1 MLSLQHMA
9 MVNLMEAGERFKH
22 GNPLFENVIWEC
34 EMMRMNLED
43 EHTKLS
49 ERYRDIQAQIYH
61 ETDVHDDEQAQ
72 IFNMIST
79 QLFDVF
85 TYESIED
92 HNEVMWLEY
101 FHEVY
106 DLIMDEHQMFYKNL
120 KTSIILFNSV
130 DPPDY
135 DPPTQRTRYIFNLFN
150 TYIAHQ
156 EALSQTHGVE
166 AVSRQRIER
175 RTSLGKELVE
185 IKNAIRPIAAKL
197 EVYNRIAA
205 WSLR

>member
-1 MLSLQHMA
+1 MA

-22 GNPLFENVIWEC
+22 GDPLFENVIWEC

-106 DLIMDEHQMFYKNL
+106 DLIMDEHQVFYKNL

-135 DPPTQRTRYIFNLFN
+135 DPPTQRTRYIFSLFN

>member
-9 MVNLMEAGERFKH
+9 MANFMETGERFKH
-22 GNPLFENVIWEC
+22 GDPLFENVIWEC
-34 EMMRMNLED
+34 EMMRMDLEK

-49 ERYRDIQAQIYH
+49 EQYNNIQTQMH
-61 ETDVHDDEQAQ
+61 RETDVHDSEQTQ

-106 DLIMDEHQMFYKNL
+106 DLIMDEHQRFCKNL

-135 DPPTQRTRYIFNLFN
+135 DPPTQRTRYIFNLFKS
-150 TYIAHQ
+150 YITHQ
-156 EALSQTHGVE
+156 EALSKTHNIE
-166 AVSRQRIER
+166 MVSKQRIEKR
-175 RTSLGKELVE
+175 ASLGKELLE
-185 IKNAIRPIAAKL
+185 IKNTIRPIAAKL
-197 EVYNRIAA
+197 DIYNRIIG